1 MKKKIQVISLITMLT
16 FAIASC
22 KKNSDEGVQ
31 NPTSPGQD
39 QFVSATSIGTFTK
52 LQLQAA
58 ATVKGFGAY
67 APLIQYDVD
76 FYNFTYYTTY
86 KGGKIKA
93 SGLLGIPKGMST
105 APALLSAQHGT
116 MFADADAPSNFP
128 LSFTGFELFASAGFV
143 TVIPDFIG
151 YGVSKDIPH
160 PYYDAQSSAASVV
173 DMLKAAKYYL
183 QTKSVAISNKLFL
196 VGYSEGGYVT
206 MAAQKE
212 IETNTSNNLTLT
224 AAAEGA
230 GGYDITGMLNKVA
243 ATPTYIDPSF
253 FALFIQSYNT
263 TYNYNRPYTDFF
275 ATTYAAKI
283 PQLLDGSKNSDQING
298 ELTTT
303 MSALF
308 NPTFYAS
315 LLNPTAETAFKAN
328 VAANSFPNWYPASP
342 TFLYHGT
349 ADQDVFFET
358 SQSTYTRF
366 ITAGATKVTL
376 TPIPGGTHETSVGPM
391 MVDALTRFKTLAQ

>member
-1 MKKKIQVISLITMLT
+1 MKKLHLLVFITVSI
-16 FAIASC
+16 FAISGC
-22 KKNSDEGVQ
+22 SKKSDEGTQ
-31 NPTSPGQD
+31 PPTSTGQD
-39 QFVSATSIGTFTK
+39 LFIAATPSGSFTK
-52 LQLQAA
+52 AQLQGFAA
-58 ATVKGFGAY
+58 LNGFGAY

-76 FYNFTYYTTY
+76 FLNFTYYTTY
-86 KGGKIKA
+86 KGAKIKA
-93 SGLLGIPKGMST
+93 SGLLAIPKGMAT

-151 YGVSKDIPH
+151 YGASKDVVH
-160 PYYDAQSSAASVV
+160 PYYDAQASAAAVV

-183 QTKSVAISNKLFL
+183 QTKSVAINNKLFL

-212 IETNTSNNLTLT
+212 IETNAANNLALT

-230 GGYDITGMLNKVA
+230 GGYDIAGLFGKVA
-243 ATPTYIDPSF
+243 TISTYNNPSYL
-253 FALFIQSYNT
+253 ALFVQAYNT
-263 TYNYNRPYTDFF
+263 TYNYNRPLTDFF
-275 ATTYAAKI
+275 APTYAAKI
-283 PQLLDGSKNSDQING
+283 PQLLDGSKNGTQINA
-298 ELTTT
+298 EL
-303 MSALF
+303 SKSPSLLF
-308 NPTFYAS
+308 NSTFYGS
-315 LLNPTAETAFKAN
+315 LTIPTAEAAFKAN
-328 VAANSFPNWYPASP
+328 VAANSFPNWYPASA
-342 TFLYHGT
+342 TRLYHGT

-366 ITAGATKVTL
+366 LAAGATKLTL

-391 MVDALTRFKTLAQ
+391 MLDALTWFKTLAQ